1 MLKDIIDVQPL
12 EGYKLRLRFDDGV
25 EGIVD
30 ISKIIEF
37 TGVFTPLQDPDYFAK
52 VRVNPDLGTIQ
63 WENEADLDPVVLYAT
78 ITGQETS
85 NLLNATA
92 TAVTI
97 QGVVMRIQTPKT
109 TELSGQ
115 ITLFGAVTDKLCKIQ
130 TELTGRDYILA
141 MKAYQE
147 RFPISCTGDLIKENN
162 VFILKNIRDFT
173 LDEAWQN

>member
-12 EGYKLRLRFDDGV
+12 EGYKLRLRFDDGI

-37 TGVFTPLQDPDYFAK
+37 TGIFTPLQDPDYFAK
-52 VRVNPDLGTIQ
+52 VQVNPDLGTIQ

-85 NLLNATA
+85 KLLNATA
-92 TAVTI
+92 TAVTV
-97 QGVVMRIQTPKT
+97 QGVVMQIQTPKT

-115 ITLFGAVTDKLCKIQ
+115 ITIFGAVTDQLCKIQ

-141 MKAYQE
+141 IKAYQE
-147 RFPISCTGDLIKENN
+147 RIPIYCTGDLIKENN
-162 VFILKNIRDFT
+162 TLLLKNSHNFT
-173 LDEAWQN
+173 LDATWKN